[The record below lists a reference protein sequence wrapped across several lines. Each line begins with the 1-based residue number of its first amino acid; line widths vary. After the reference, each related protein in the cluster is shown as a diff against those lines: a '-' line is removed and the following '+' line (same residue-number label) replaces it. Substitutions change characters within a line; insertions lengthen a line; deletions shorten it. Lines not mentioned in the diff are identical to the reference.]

1 MQEPTVTRSSRHPH
15 STGLQQNGVLFT
27 NAFCSVPSCSPSRSA
42 ILTGQDF
49 WRLGEAAN
57 LRGTL
62 HKDLYS
68 VYPFM
73 LEEAGYHVGSH
84 SKVWSPGSLEAEDG
98 RTIRPDQRQTISRV
112 FSNTCRT
119 TNRFASGKDRAM
131 RIDLLKRDQVP
142 DQAWMWTTLR
152 YLIFS
157 RTCR

>member
-1 MQEPTVTRSSRHPH
+1 MSDVHGEKSSFKLSAVIKPSSPEASVVAAIMALLGTAVFCPQTAFAEGDARPNILFMISDDVSWAHAGAYGDKVVKT
-15 STGLQQNGVLFT
+15 SAFDRIAANGVLFT

-73 LEEAGYHVGSH
+73 LEEA
-84 SKVWSPGSLEAEDG
+84 
-98 RTIRPDQRQTISRV
+98 
-112 FSNTCRT
+112 
-119 TNRFASGKDRAM
+119 
-131 RIDLLKRDQVP
+131 
-142 DQAWMWTTLR
+142 
-152 YLIFS
+152 
-157 RTCR
+157 